1 MDAVEN
7 PKKNVPIATFFGTLA
22 VAVIYVLSTN
32 IMAGIV
38 PNVDLLNSTAP
49 FGMVFAQMFNETV
62 GQIVMAAMVIS
73 CCGAI
78 LCWQFTLSRVF
89 KSSAEA
95 GLFPKVFSRVNKADA
110 PVRGLLILLTIQS
123 ILAFMTMNESLSR
136 QFENLVNLA
145 VVTNVFPYILCCI
158 AVNKLLKVE
167 GASKFTR
174 RSIYGLSIVAIA
186 YSVYAIYASGE
197 GPMIGGTIAIIIG
210 YIVYQLAF
218 NIIPRAV
225 RSKRSVA

>member
-1 MDAVEN
+1 
-7 PKKNVPIATFFGTLA
+7 
-22 VAVIYVLSTN
+22 
-32 IMAGIV
+32 
-38 PNVDLLNSTAP
+38 
-49 FGMVFAQMFNETV
+49 
-62 GQIVMAAMVIS
+62 
-73 CCGAI
+73 
-78 LCWQFTLSRVF
+78 
-89 KSSAEA
+89 
-95 GLFPKVFSRVNKADA
+95 
-110 PVRGLLILLTIQS
+110 
-123 ILAFMTMNESLSR
+123 MTMNESLSR

-174 RSIYGLSIVAIA
+174 RSIYGLSVVAIA